1 MQLIFS
7 HDLVSSMITINGILA
22 TFLSAILSCLITAN
36 QSKIVEY
43 LKSKKVGDGKDRYEK
58 LLSKI
63 KRATLLNMLALLAG
77 TLLIL
82 FIAETDQLQKFP
94 FSFAIVATF
103 LIYEIVC
110 VTEFYKINKSVY
122 LLLECL

>member
-63 KRATLLNMLALLAG
+63 KRATFLNMLALLAG

-94 FSFAIVATF
+94 FSFAMFATF